1 MIKATTALQVEAPVQ
16 ASDVEAQLSAIDVL
30 APEQL
35 CVAWRRHYRVPPP
48 RGSGFAM
55 RLERHADRK
64 AYRLETA
71 KG

>member
-1 MIKATTALQVEAPVQ
+1 MIKATTALQVGAPVQ
-16 ASDVEAQLSAIDVL
+16 ARDVEAQLSSLMEL

-35 CVAWRRHYRVPPP
+35 RVAWRRHYRVPLP
-48 RGSGFAM
+48 RGRGFAM
-55 RLERHADRK
+55 RLESH

>member
-1 MIKATTALQVEAPVQ
+1 MITATTALQVGAPVQ
-16 ASDVEAQLSAIDVL
+16 ARDIEAQLSALDGL

-35 CVAWRRHYRVPPP
+35 RVAWRRHYWVPPP
-48 RGSGFAM
+48 RGRGFAM